1 VSDKLEKEITF
12 EPAYDKRSKDS
23 SKDYG
28 IHGVTVRFIVKGPWG
43 ATHFVIYTSWHLP
56 KVQKELE
63 SSRALRGP
71 TGSIAG
77 LKALYKPLP
86 VDVGYH
92 ALSPQYEGQEQI
104 ECTILEG
111 GKCYCDGSAVRAQD
125 VFNILL
131 EKGSKGVWEYLEAEY
146 RTLERS
152 ESDEVISRNN

>member
-1 VSDKLEKEITF
+1 
-12 EPAYDKRSKDS
+12 
-23 SKDYG
+23 
-28 IHGVTVRFIVKGPWG
+28 VTVRFIVKGPWG
-43 ATHFVIYTSWHLP
+43 ATHFVIYTSWQLP
-56 KVQKELE
+56 KVQKELAKMAIKG
-63 SSRALRGP
+63 STIPTMTALEV
-71 TGSIAG
+71 
-77 LKALYKPLP
+77 LYKPLP

-92 ALSPQYEGQEQI
+92 ALSPQYQGQEQI

-111 GKCYCDGSAVRAQD
+111 GKCYCDGSALRAQD